1 MLINANLA
9 KLNAKDIVVLAN
21 NRQVLAFKKTF
32 AIQHSNTQL
41 PKALSWGQ
49 YLRHTW
55 YRISLNSNLRFIDQ
69 IESRDLIKQSMQK
82 LKQST
87 DQRLLDE
94 VVKNNDYC
102 ANHLIDLNELTRSKI
117 RSSELF
123 STWIDA
129 YKNTKSTLGLVDLH
143 DLPSL
148 IIKANVSITKPHIY
162 GFKALTPQ
170 QQLLFDTIGYQQIN
184 AVNTHNISAL
194 TFDTSTNEI
203 LKAAQWAKA
212 HFDNNPDK
220 SVVIVSP
227 QLNDIQHQL
236 SSIFDQVF
244 DDFLTEI
251 GQKSYNISLGLRLNQ
266 YPLIQ
271 DLLSILTLS
280 TQLQR
285 NKIQSTLFNQVVTCV
300 YVSGYQQERSARSLL
315 MNQILS
321 LSTDEFSLDK
331 IDEALSKCPILK
343 TIIDN
348 IKCEQLT
355 NNTLESHLL
364 AFNST
369 LKTWG
374 FATDRNLSST
384 EYQLFKKYLQT
395 SLGLNRLSLYFDRVS
410 TQSAIK
416 QLNNLTT
423 QVIFQAQA
431 SKTNIQILGALE
443 AQSLYFDEAWVL
455 GMTNQFLPER
465 LNLTRFIAH
474 DISVTHQIPHTDYEL
489 IATDAKNTLESL
501 SSLASK
507 VVFSYALTHLE
518 SEQLPSPLVEFG
530 PAINTNYIQEILP
543 ITLESIVDTH
553 TTHLEKPQVKSGVR
567 ILKDQMACAFKGFAH
582 RLNTSSF
589 DAPHI
594 GINRLEQGS
603 IIHNA
608 LQYIYQEITSKEQL
622 LALNTKE
629 LDSLIFNKINVAL
642 KRYPSSGFK
651 KIEKL
656 RLSRLIHSFIE
667 ADKQREDFC
676 VLATEQNITANIANL
691 EFETRLDRLDQM
703 NNGDQIIFDYK
714 TGTTSIASWCGK
726 AISEPQLPIYTLINN
741 VQGAAFIE
749 LASNRI
755 NFKGLSKDPDSLP
768 KQSKYKGKCQD
779 WDAQLKIWQHTLN
792 TASLDFQN
800 GIATVLPNKNA
811 CDYCEFDLLCRID
824 SV

>member
-9 KLNAKDIVVLAN
+9 KLSAKDTVVLAN

-32 AIQHSNTQL
+32 ATQHGNTQL
-41 PKALSWGQ
+41 PKVLSWEQ

-55 YRISLNSNLRFIDQ
+55 RQISPNSNLRFINQ
-69 IESRDLIKQSMQK
+69 IESRHLIKQSMQK
-82 LKQST
+82 LGQST

-102 ANHLIDLNELTRSKI
+102 ANHLIDLSELTRSKI

-123 STWIDA
+123 STWINA
-129 YKNTKSTLGLVDLH
+129 YKNTKLTLGLIDLH
-143 DLPSL
+143 DLPNL
-148 IIKANVSITKPHIY
+148 IIEADTLITKPHIY
-162 GFKALTPQ
+162 GFKTLTPQ
-170 QQLLFDTIGYQQIN
+170 QQLLFDTIGYQQISAIN
-184 AVNTHNISAL
+184 SHHISAL
-194 TFDTSTNEI
+194 TFDTTTSEI
-203 LKAAQWAKA
+203 FKAAKWAKA
-212 HFDNNPDK
+212 HFDNNSDK

-227 QLNDIQHQL
+227 QLNNIQHQL

-244 DDFLTEI
+244 DDLLTEI

-280 TQLQR
+280 TQLQY
-285 NKIQSTLFNQVVTCV
+285 NKIQSTLFNQVATCV
-300 YVSGYQQERSARSLL
+300 YVSGYQQERSARNLL
-315 MNQILS
+315 MNQVLALS
-321 LSTDEFSLDK
+321 ADEFGLDK
-331 IDEALSKCPILK
+331 IDKALSKCPILK
-343 TIIDN
+343 AIIDN
-348 IKCEQLT
+348 IKCEKST

-384 EYQLFKKYLQT
+384 EYQLFNKYLQT
-395 SLGLNRLSLYFDRVS
+395 SLGLNRLSLYDAKVS
-410 TQSAIK
+410 VQSAIT

-443 AQSLYFDEAWVL
+443 AQGLYFDEAWVL
-455 GMTNQFLPER
+455 GMTNQFLPAQ
-465 LNLTRFIAH
+465 LNSPRFIAT
-474 DISVTHQIPHTDYEL
+474 DISTKHQIPHTDYEL

-501 SSLASK
+501 SSLADK

-518 SEQLPSPLVEFG
+518 SKQLPSPLVAFD
-530 PAINTNYIQEILP
+530 PTINTNHIQKISP
-543 ITLESIVDTH
+543 IALESIDDTR
-553 TTHLEKPQVKSGVR
+553 TTHLEKLKIKSGVR

-582 RLNTSSF
+582 RLNTPSF
-589 DAPHI
+589 DVPHI
-594 GINRLEQGS
+594 GMNRLEQGN
-603 IIHNA
+603 IVHNI

-622 LALNTKE
+622 LALSAKE
-629 LDSLIFNKINVAL
+629 LDSLILNKINAAL
-642 KRYPSSGFK
+642 RRYPNSGFK

-656 RLSRLIHSFIE
+656 RLSHLVHTFIE
-667 ADKQREDFC
+667 ADKLREDFC

-703 NNGDQIIFDYK
+703 SNGDKIIFDYK
-714 TGTTSIASWCGK
+714 TGTTSIASWCGN
-726 AISEPQLPIYTLINN
+726 AISEPQLPIYTLTNN

-749 LASNRI
+749 LASNKI
-755 NFKGLSKDPDSLP
+755 NFKGLSKDPDALP
-768 KQSKYKGKCQD
+768 EQSKYKGKCQN
-779 WDAQLKIWQHTLN
+779 WDEQLKIWQQTLN

-811 CDYCEFDLLCRID
+811 CDYCEFDLCCR
-824 SV
+824 VEK

>member
-1 MLINANLA
+1 MLINAELT
-9 KLNAKDIVVLAN
+9 KLNTQDTVVLAN

-32 AIQHSNTQL
+32 AIQHGNTQL

-49 YLRHTW
+49 YLYHTW
-55 YRISLNSNLRFIDQ
+55 RQINPNSNLRFIDQ
-69 IESRDLIKQSMQK
+69 IESRHLIKQSMQK
-82 LKQST
+82 LGQST

-102 ANHLIDLNELTRSKI
+102 ANHLIDLSELTCSKI

-123 STWIDA
+123 STWVNA
-129 YKNTKSTLGLVDLH
+129 YKNTKSALSLIDLH

-148 IIKANVSITKPHIY
+148 IIKANVSITKPYIY
-162 GFKALTPQ
+162 GFKTLTPQ

-184 AVNTHNISAL
+184 ANNTHHISAL
-194 TFDTSTNEI
+194 TFDTTTSEI
-203 LKAAQWAKA
+203 LKAAKWAKA
-212 HFDNNPDK
+212 HFDTNPDK

-244 DDFLTEI
+244 DNLLTEI

-280 TQLQR
+280 TQLQY
-285 NKIQSTLFNQVVTCV
+285 NKIQSALFNQIATCV

-315 MNQILS
+315 MNQVLS
-321 LSTDEFSLDK
+321 LSVDEFSLDK
-331 IDEALSKCPILK
+331 IDKALSKCPILEA
-343 TIIDN
+343 IINN
-348 IKCEQLT
+348 IKRKKPS

-364 AFNST
+364 SFNST
-369 LKTWG
+369 LETWG

-384 EYQLFKKYLQT
+384 EYQLFKKYLKT
-395 SLGLNRLSLYFDRVS
+395 SLGLNRLSLYHAKVS
-410 TQSAIK
+410 TQSAIA

-443 AQSLYFDEAWVL
+443 AQGLYFYEAWVL
-455 GMTNQFLPER
+455 GMTNQFLPAR
-465 LNLTRFIAH
+465 LNSTRFIAH

-489 IATDAKNTLESL
+489 IATDAKNTLKSL
-501 SSLASK
+501 SSLADK

-518 SEQLPSPLVEFG
+518 NEQLPSPLIEFN
-530 PAINTNYIQEILP
+530 PAINTSHIQKISP
-543 ITLESIVDTH
+543 IALESIIDTR
-553 TTHLEKPQVKSGVR
+553 TTHLEKPQIKSGVR

-582 RLNTSSF
+582 RLNTPSF

-622 LALNTKE
+622 LALSTKE
-629 LDSLIFNKINVAL
+629 LDSLILNKINVAL
-642 KRYPSSGFK
+642 KRHPNSGFK

-656 RLSRLIHSFIE
+656 RLSRLIHTFIE
-667 ADKQREDFC
+667 TDKQREDFC
-676 VLATEQNITANIANL
+676 ILATEQNITANIANL

-703 NNGDQIIFDYK
+703 NNGDKIIFDYK
-714 TGTTSIASWCGK
+714 TGTTSIASWCGS
-726 AISEPQLPIYTLINN
+726 AISDPQLPIYALTNN

-749 LASNRI
+749 LASNKI

-779 WDAQLKIWQHTLN
+779 WDEQLKIWQQTLN
-792 TASLDFQN
+792 TASLDFQH

-811 CDYCEFDLLCRID
+811 CDYCEFDLLCRIEK
-824 SV
+824 